1 MSDEPVTTRELVEA
15 FRRAERPSEAAK
27 ERMARALAAAVPA
40 PRSATVI
47 PLRPPRRRGRT
58 ISIGWLAAAAAL
70 LLVGMS
76 SYWLVNTRH
85 VQPTG
90 PADLLMAPQDEGPTQ
105 GMVVPRPVEADRPT
119 RPVVVRTEAPV
130 VPAPAPANEP
140 TRSVMQVE
148 APVVPAPAPANEPAP
163 PPIVEE
169 TPRKPARPRPAERA
183 PTNHEPQIDP
193 VLAELVLIQRIKDAL
208 DADEPA
214 AALAAIDAHAREFA
228 RGSLAEE
235 REALRVVAL
244 CQAGPRERG
253 EAAQQTFLRA
263 YPRSAYRERVRAA
276 CPVAAAPAET
286 TTID

>member
-15 FRRAERPSEAAK
+15 FRSVERPSEAAK

-47 PLRPPRRRGRT
+47 PLRPPHRRRRPPP
-58 ISIGWLAAAAAL
+58 IGWLAAAAAL
-70 LLVGMS
+70 LLVGVS
-76 SYWLVNTRH
+76 SYWLVSTRQ

-90 PADLLMAPQDEGPTQ
+90 PADLLMAPQDSDPTQ
-105 GMVVPRPVEADRPT
+105 GMVVPRQVEADKQM
-119 RPVVVRTEAPV
+119 RPVVRAAAPV
-130 VPAPAPANEP
+130 
-140 TRSVMQVE
+140 M
-148 APVVPAPAPANEPAP
+148 PAP
-163 PPIVEE
+163 PPASEPEAPPIAEE
-169 TPRKPARPRPAERA
+169 TPRKPARPRPAAAERA
-183 PTNHEPQIDP
+183 PVQAPPIDP
-193 VLAELVLIQRIKDAL
+193 VLAELMLIQRIKDAL
-208 DADEPA
+208 DTDQPA

-244 CQAGPRERG
+244 CEAGQRERG
-253 EAAQQTFLRA
+253 EKAQQSFLRA

-276 CPVAAAPAET
+276 CPLAAAPAEA